1 MAAATPTIPPTHAG
15 KIPRQVDGRLGNIG
29 RRHSESSAGEVYRLG
44 AGSGTEVERA
54 PASQSEFVQRIFEV
68 FVQFRIEPGHG
79 FDLLSL
85 IQLLPMWELALLIFG
100 HIHPSPIALVSVGGL
115 VDIGVRLRSLTVP
128 SRRLPSG
135 AGFAQKRPDVAHR
148 KEKSHRTVKALF
160 KAVMAIE

>member
-1 MAAATPTIPPTHAG
+1 SAAADTISADATYVAGSSAVTPNRSEETQRESPMAEATPTIPPTHAG

-115 VDIGVRLRSLTVP
+115 VDIGVRLR
-128 SRRLPSG
+128 
-135 AGFAQKRPDVAHR
+135 
-148 KEKSHRTVKALF
+148 
-160 KAVMAIE
+160 